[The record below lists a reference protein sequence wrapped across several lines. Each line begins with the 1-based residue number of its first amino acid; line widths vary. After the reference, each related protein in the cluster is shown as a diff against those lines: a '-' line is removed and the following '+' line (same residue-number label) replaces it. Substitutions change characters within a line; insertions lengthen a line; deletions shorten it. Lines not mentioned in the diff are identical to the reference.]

1 MTHYKIALMPGDG
14 IGPELTQATL
24 KVLDGAQKKFG
35 LNLNLITANAGDEV
49 LKQHGVALPEDSLQT
64 IKQSHAC
71 LKGPVGETAADV
83 IVKLRQIFDLYA
95 NIRPLKA
102 YPHAPVANPNID
114 MIFVREN
121 TEDVYKGIEFTI
133 GTDTTIC
140 LRVITRKNCE
150 RIAQK
155 AFQTAR
161 LRNGKKKV
169 TAIHKANVMRVTDGL
184 FKTVCA
190 ETAKQYPDIQYNEL
204 YVDAA
209 SMHLIRKPEDF
220 DVLCT
225 CNMFGDI
232 LSDEAAQLIGGL
244 GMAPGANIGENF
256 ALFEPIHGCAP
267 DIAGKHIANPISMIL
282 SAKMMLDW
290 LGERYNDTQC
300 LAAASAIET
309 AIIKTLANGPVVAD
323 LGGKATTENMAQAIA
338 DALTAEPN
346 TKTTTTTTT

>member
-1 MTHYKIALMPGDG
+1 MPGDG

-24 KVLDGAQKKFG
+24 TVLTVIQTKFDIK
-35 LNLNLITANAGDEV
+35 LNMATADAGDMVFE
-49 LKQHGVALPEDSLQT
+49 QQGIALPADSLQT
-64 IKQSHAC
+64 IKTSHAC

-83 IVKLRQIFDLYA
+83 IIKLRQIFDLYA

-102 YPHAPVANPNID
+102 YPHAPATSPNID
-114 MIFVREN
+114 MVFVREN
-121 TEDVYKGIEFTI
+121 TEDVYKGLEFTI
-133 GTDTTIC
+133 GNDTTLC

-150 RIAQK
+150 RIAKK
-155 AFQTAR
+155 AFETAR

-169 TAIHKANVMRVTDGL
+169 TAIHKANVMRITDGM
-184 FKTVCA
+184 FKKICA
-190 ETAKQYPDIQYNEL
+190 ETAQKYPDIQYTDM
-204 YVDAA
+204 YVDSA

-244 GMAPGANIGENF
+244 GMAPGANVGDDF

-300 LAAASAIET
+300 LQAANAIET
-309 AIIKTLANGPVVAD
+309 AVVKTLASDQVVPD
-323 LGGKATTENMAQAIA
+323 LGGKATTKTMAEAIA
-338 DALTAEPN
+338 YAL
-346 TKTTTTTTT
+346 